1 MAFASTYRTRLRLR
15 KEHLLYACGVGCF
28 STLLWC
34 EWGDMENV
42 SQLVLMVLPYL
53 VFAGGISLSIAKVM
67 PRREHYFLHVSG
79 AIKEMDIALYKWL
92 RSSPYAVVTIG
103 KSVSCSLQ
111 ISWDLQ
117 SDISPVQAEIR
128 LVGGVPALFA
138 LDGPV
143 YRQGHTLRPHKA
155 YRLHHG
161 DLFQIG
167 QTQFRFLE
175 S

>member
-1 MAFASTYRTRLRLR
+1 M
-15 KEHLLYACGVGCF
+15 YACGAGFV
-28 STLLWC
+28 STFFWC
-34 EWGDMENV
+34 ALGDLENV
-42 SQLVLMVLPYL
+42 SQLVLLVLAYL
-53 VFAGGISLSIAKVM
+53 VFAGGVAVSIAKVM

-79 AIKEMDIALYKWL
+79 AIKEMDIALYKWF
-92 RSSPYAVVTIG
+92 SASPHAAVTIG

-111 ISWDLQ
+111 ITWDLQ
-117 SDISPVQAEIR
+117 SDISPIQAEIR
-128 LVGGVPALFA
+128 LVGGGPTLFV
-138 LDGPV
+138 LDGSV
-143 YRQGHTLRPHKA
+143 YRQGQSLRLHKA